1 MVLAARDCIQY
12 LPMADKILCAIT
24 SVGVALA
31 EEAAEKCLVASS
43 AATSVPAVACKGKE
57 GKGGADYPRRS
68 ERCFHFEIERA
79 LLGSLQHRHKI
90 SSTKPPML

>member
-1 MVLAARDCIQY
+1 MGMRWCVSRLAARDCIQY

-43 AATSVPAVACKGKE
+43 VACKGKE
-57 GKGGADYPRRS
+57 GKSGR
-68 ERCFHFEIERA
+68 ERGWSGLSTTVRKV
-79 LLGSLQHRHKI
+79 LSL
-90 SSTKPPML
+90 

>member
-1 MVLAARDCIQY
+1 MVREQVGRQRLHTVSPDGRQDS
-12 LPMADKILCAIT
+12 LCAIT

-57 GKGGADYPRRS
+57 GKGGR
-68 ERCFHFEIERA
+68 ERGWSGLATTVRKV
-79 LLGSLQHRHKI
+79 LSL
-90 SSTKPPML
+90 

>member
-31 EEAAEKCLVASS
+31 EEAAEKYLVASS

-57 GKGGADYPRRS
+57 GKGGR
-68 ERCFHFEIERA
+68 ERGWSG
-79 LLGSLQHRHKI
+79 L
-90 SSTKPPML
+90 STTVRKVLSF